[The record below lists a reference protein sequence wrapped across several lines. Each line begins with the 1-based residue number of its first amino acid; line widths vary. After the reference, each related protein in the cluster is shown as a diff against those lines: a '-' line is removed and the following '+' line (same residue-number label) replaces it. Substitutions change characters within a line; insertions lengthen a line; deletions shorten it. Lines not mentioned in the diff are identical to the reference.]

1 MSRKCELC
9 PTVKTRNSASEHG
22 AKAVKLRRVRV
33 EERVLAL
40 CERHATRVRE
50 LNVATMEDVRKAYR
64 EQNGKRSLVER
75 RAPLDRRAFPP
86 RPEGRRMPRGRRASD
101 VAQ

>member
-9 PTVKTRNSASEHG
+9 PTVMTRVSASDHG

-33 EERVLAL
+33 EDRVLAL

-50 LNVATMEDVRKAYR
+50 LSLETLEDVRKAFR
-64 EQNGKRSLVER
+64 EQRGQRSFIER

-86 RPEGRRMPRGRRASD
+86 RPEGRRASDGRRAGD
-101 VAQ
+101 RVE